1 MALELKWCLGYQAV
15 PLEFKTMLFVNL
27 HQLEDEWV
35 VEHHDEDFGWQC
47 LKLHATIK
55 EVLWL
60 QRNLNLPTKWWVLNC
75 HRIPLL
81 LEMAEQIREAK
92 PKGNKVADQYKRE
105 PNVVVAIKLRGKVLF
120 VRNLTTSLTL
130 CFHPDQDLKTDL
142 MWFIQ
147 ELKREIE
154 VLREAPPPAG
164 PSQKKKRS
172 KKASDFPEE
181 QEMIEALLTKLGD
194 HPNCKTAH
202 HLPSRM
208 SLKVKRKD
216 RVTKEFNF
224 KSYRAKR
231 EKALLKSDFQNIET
245 LQSMFDETIGEAM
258 AFLEGKEKPSSS
270 GSSARA
276 KSRTKRKEEEPPT
289 SQEPQRSQ
297 DEEEEEEEE
306 KEGEDEEE
314 EE

>member
-1 MALELKWCLGYQAV
+1 
-15 PLEFKTMLFVNL
+15 
-27 HQLEDEWV
+27 
-35 VEHHDEDFGWQC
+35 
-47 LKLHATIK
+47 
-55 EVLWL
+55 
-60 QRNLNLPTKWWVLNC
+60 
-75 HRIPLL
+75 
-81 LEMAEQIREAK
+81 
-92 PKGNKVADQYKRE
+92 
-105 PNVVVAIKLRGKVLF
+105 
-120 VRNLTTSLTL
+120 
-130 CFHPDQDLKTDL
+130 
-142 MWFIQ
+142 
-147 ELKREIE
+147 
-154 VLREAPPPAG
+154 
-164 PSQKKKRS
+164 
-172 KKASDFPEE
+172 
-181 QEMIEALLTKLGD
+181 
-194 HPNCKTAH
+194 
-202 HLPSRM
+202 M

-297 DEEEEEEEE
+297 DEVEEEEEEE
-306 KEGEDEEE
+306 EEGEDEEE